1 MLNLLGIFYGIGAL
15 CIPLLAAVIAGHFAI
30 GPQLLTCAGFAGACA
45 LLFLAMHFPAS
56 SAPQSFS
63 WREALRVA
71 QYPGV
76 LVLGFLLF
84 CQSGN
89 EASISGWTSTYVG
102 AAGLGARTATLIL
115 AGYWAALMAG
125 RLAVSGLLKVVGK
138 LQLVLASGVGALIG
152 AVILLTNRSE
162 AMLVAGTVFGLLFAI
177 ALVGGMSFP
186 WAVGQIS
193 QRFGVRIGMVVPL
206 AAAVGICVLAWRI
219 LKSEKSIEVASQG
232 ERGY

>member
-1 MLNLLGIFYGIGAL
+1 
-15 CIPLLAAVIAGHFAI
+15 V
-30 GPQLLTCAGFAGACA
+30 
-45 LLFLAMHFPAS
+45 
-56 SAPQSFS
+56 PQSFS
-63 WREALRVA
+63 WREVLRVA

-125 RLAVSGLLKVVGK
+125 RLAVSGLLKFVGK
-138 LQLVLASGVGALIG
+138 RQLVLASGVGALIG
-152 AVILLTNRSE
+152 AAILLTNRSE
-162 AMLVAGTVFGLLFAI
+162 GMLVAGVLVIGLSYAGVFPTALAIAGDAYRKMAGTVFGSLFAI

-193 QRFGVRIGMVVPL
+193 QRLGVRSGMVVPL
-206 AAAVGICVLAWRI
+206 AGAAGICVLAWRI
-219 LKSEKSIEVASQG
+219 LRSEKSVAAVGQG
-232 ERGY
+232 EGSG